1 MTASTTC
8 QTDVGILP
16 NDVITSGFIPSD
28 MIACKAGQRSR
39 RRTHRANADS
49 EPDSDSSAQASSLS
63 IAVYNVTNRAENENT
78 LYHYISS
85 LIFLLNVTYEIF
97 NLIKFLYFELG
108 ININNIL

>member
-1 MTASTTC
+1 MKFLIFYIHYSYFNCFVKLTCLVTASTTC

-85 LIFLLNVTYEIF
+85 LIFLLNHV
-97 NLIKFLYFELG
+97 
-108 ININNIL
+108 